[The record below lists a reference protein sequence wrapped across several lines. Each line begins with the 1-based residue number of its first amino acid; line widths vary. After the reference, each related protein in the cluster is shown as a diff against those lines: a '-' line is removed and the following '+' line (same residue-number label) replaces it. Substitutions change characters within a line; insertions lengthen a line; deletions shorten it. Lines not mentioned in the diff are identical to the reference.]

1 MDDEYKFW
9 QYLVPYEASKYTMG
23 LARTIH
29 NKGKLSLRNIK
40 YNIETG
46 SEPQSVF
53 LLDRARQKRYMLRN
67 GYTVDNTGDYGLVK
81 KSVGNRNL
89 PIYRTPDLYYN
100 NDGHMNVLGNIYA
113 QNSSK
118 WLGKTGAIIHGGDY
132 PTALYYNDKDNYF
145 YQKGWDLNDYGKDEN
160 KERKGTYSTYDN
172 FERFAANALDFIGNP
187 MVISTGYRQ
196 TPYNINNITLDPG
209 RTRHPTAFI
218 TLQRQFN
225 TWLKKHKGSSMI
237 NPYINNNGLTD
248 QSMYYDYVLDDNG
261 DIAYDNNGM
270 PKIDY
275 SKPKKQINKYTIVNT
290 TKIPEVIAKRKHKT
304 LGGIY

>member
-9 QYLVPYEASKYTMG
+9 QYLIPYEASKYTMG

-29 NKGKLSLRNIK
+29 NKGKLNLRNI
-40 YNIETG
+40 
-46 SEPQSVF
+46 
-53 LLDRARQKRYMLRN
+53 
-67 GYTVDNTGDYGLVK
+67 
-81 KSVGNRNL
+81 
-89 PIYRTPDLYYN
+89 
-100 NDGHMNVLGNIYA
+100 YA
-113 QNSSK
+113 HNSSK

-132 PTALYYNDKDNYF
+132 PTAFYYNDKDNNF

-196 TPYNINNITLDPG
+196 TPYNINNITLAPG

-225 TWLKKHKGSSMI
+225 TWLKKHK
-237 NPYINNNGLTD
+237 
-248 QSMYYDYVLDDNG
+248 
-261 DIAYDNNGM
+261 
-270 PKIDY
+270 
-275 SKPKKQINKYTIVNT
+275 
-290 TKIPEVIAKRKHKT
+290 RF
-304 LGGIY
+304 

>member
-9 QYLVPYEASKYTMG
+9 QYLIPYEASKYTMG

-53 LLDRARQKRYMLRN
+53 
-67 GYTVDNTGDYGLVK
+67 
-81 KSVGNRNL
+81 
-89 PIYRTPDLYYN
+89 
-100 NDGHMNVLGNIYA
+100 
-113 QNSSK
+113 
-118 WLGKTGAIIHGGDY
+118 
-132 PTALYYNDKDNYF
+132 YYNDKDNNF

-196 TPYNINNITLDPG
+196 TPYNINNITLNPG

-225 TWLKKHKGSSMI
+225 T
-237 NPYINNNGLTD
+237 
-248 QSMYYDYVLDDNG
+248 
-261 DIAYDNNGM
+261 
-270 PKIDY
+270 
-275 SKPKKQINKYTIVNT
+275 
-290 TKIPEVIAKRKHKT
+290 
-304 LGGIY
+304 

>member
-9 QYLVPYEASKYTMG
+9 QYLIPYEVSKYTMG

-29 NKGKLSLRNIK
+29 NKGKLNLRNIK

-89 PIYRTPDLYYN
+89 PIYRTPDLYY
-100 NDGHMNVLGNIYA
+100 DDDSHMNVLGNIYA
-113 QNSSK
+113 HNSTK

-132 PTALYYNDKDNYF
+132 PTTFYYNDKDNHF

-172 FERFAANALDFIGNP
+172 SERFAANALDFIGNP

-196 TPYNINNITLDPG
+196 TPYNINNITLDPSH
-209 RTRHPTAFI
+209 TRHPKAFI

-225 TWLKKHKGSSMI
+225 TWLKKHKGFSMI
-237 NPYINNNGLTD
+237 NPYINNDGLID
-248 QSMYYDYVLDDNG
+248 QSMNYDYVLDDNG
-261 DIAYDNNGM
+261 DIAYDDNGM

-275 SKPKKQINKYTIVNT
+275 SKPKKQINKYIIVNT

-304 LGGIY
+304 LSGIY